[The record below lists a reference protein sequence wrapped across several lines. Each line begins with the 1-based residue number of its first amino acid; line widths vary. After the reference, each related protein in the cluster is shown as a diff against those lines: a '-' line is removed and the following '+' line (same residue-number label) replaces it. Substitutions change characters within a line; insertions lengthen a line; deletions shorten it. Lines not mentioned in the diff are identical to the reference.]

1 MKTIVVDTHAFIWFI
16 SGDKKLS
23 KTARKAIEKADTLY
37 LSVASIWEMAIK
49 ISLGKL
55 ELGQPFDKIHE
66 EIVNN
71 GFELLD
77 VNFQHALVLSEL
89 PFHHKDPFDRM
100 ILAQAITEKI
110 PIISIDQYFQNY
122 DVNVV
127 W

>member
-1 MKTIVVDTHAFIWFI
+1 MKTIIVDTHAFIWFI

-23 KTARKAIEKADTLY
+23 KTARKGIEKADTIY

-55 ELGQPFDKIHE
+55 ELGQPFDKINE

-77 VNFQHALVLSEL
+77 INFQHALVLSEL

-100 ILAQAITEKI
+100 ILAQAITENI
-110 PIISIDQYFQNY
+110 PIISIDQHFPNY
-122 DVNVV
+122 DVNII

>member
-1 MKTIVVDTHAFIWFI
+1 LKTIIVDTHAFIWFI

-23 KTARKAIEKADTLY
+23 KTARKAIEKANTIY

-55 ELGQPFDKIHE
+55 ELGQPFDKINE

-77 VNFQHALVLSEL
+77 INFQHALALSEL

-100 ILAQAITEKI
+100 ILAQAMTEKI
-110 PIISIDQYFQNY
+110 PIISIDQHFPNY
-122 DVNVV
+122 DVNVI